1 MLRFASLGSGS
12 KGNATLIQAGDT
24 RLLLDC
30 GFSVAELERRLS
42 RRGLSAS
49 ELTAIVVTHE
59 HADHIGG
66 VARLSRKYRLPVWLT
81 VGTLNAARDRDF
93 HDVECFH
100 AHDVF
105 AIDGI
110 ELHPFPVP
118 HDAREP
124 CQFVFSDGRWRLG
137 VLTDTGHITPHIQ
150 RSLDGCDALLLECNY
165 DVDMLVAG
173 PYPPVLKQRVGGH
186 LGHLANT
193 QAGELLAQIDTSGL
207 RHLVGMHV
215 SENNNT
221 SELAHRTLCEAVG
234 CEEGWIEVA
243 CQVEGFDWR
252 QLG

>member
-12 KGNATLIQAGDT
+12 KGNATLIESGQT

-30 GFSVAELERRLS
+30 GYSVAQLEYRIQRL
-42 RRGLSAS
+42 GLTA
-49 ELTAIVVTHE
+49 EALTAIVVTHE

-93 HDVECFH
+93 HTVECFH
-100 AHDVF
+100 AHDLF
-105 AIDGI
+105 AIGDI

-124 CQFVFSDGRWRLG
+124 CQFVFSDGDLRLG

-165 DVDMLVAG
+165 DPEMLAKG
-173 PYPPVLKQRVGGH
+173 PYPPPLKQRVGGH
-186 LGHLANT
+186 LGHLANE
-193 QAGELLAQIDTSGL
+193 QAGELLSRMDTGRL
-207 RHLVGMHV
+207 RHLIGMHV
-215 SENNNT
+215 SEKNNT
-221 SELAHRTLCEAVG
+221 SDLARRTLCQAMGSTDE
-234 CEEGWIEVA
+234 WIEVA
-243 CQVEGFDWR
+243 CQAQGFDWR
-252 QLG
+252 ELR

>member
-12 KGNATLIQAGDT
+12 KGNAAVIESGET

-30 GFSVAELERRLS
+30 GYSVAQLEHRIQRL
-42 RRGLSAS
+42 GLTA
-49 ELTAIVVTHE
+49 EALTAIVVTHE

-93 HDVECFH
+93 HAFECFH
-100 AHDVF
+100 AHEVFGIGDV
-105 AIDGI
+105 

-124 CQFVFSDGRWRLG
+124 CQFVFSDGDRRLG

-165 DVDMLVAG
+165 DPGMLANG
-173 PYPPVLKQRVGGH
+173 PYPPALRERVGGH
-186 LGHLANT
+186 LGHLANE
-193 QAGELLAQIDTSGL
+193 QAMELLTRIDTSRL
-207 RHLVGMHV
+207 THLIGVHV

-221 SELAHRTLCEAVG
+221 AELARLSLCEAMD
-234 CEEGWIEVA
+234 CNDDWIGVA
-243 CQVEGFDWR
+243 CQAYGFDWR
-252 QLG
+252 ELR

>member
-12 KGNATLIQAGDT
+12 KGNATLIEADGT

-30 GFSVAELERRLS
+30 GFSVSELERRLA
-42 RRGLSAS
+42 RLDLDPAALS
-49 ELTAIVVTHE
+49 AIVVTHE

-124 CQFVFSDGRWRLG
+124 CQFVFSDGQWRLG

-165 DVDMLVAG
+165 DTAMLAAG
-173 PYPPVLKQRVGGH
+173 PYPPALKQRVGGG

-193 QAGELLAQIDTSGL
+193 QAGELLRRMDITQL
-207 RHLVGMHV
+207 RHLIGMHV

-221 SELAHRTLCEAVG
+221 TALAHRTLCEALD
-234 CEEGWIEVA
+234 CQEEWIEVA
-243 CQVEGFDWR
+243 CQVKGFGWR
-252 QLG
+252 ELS